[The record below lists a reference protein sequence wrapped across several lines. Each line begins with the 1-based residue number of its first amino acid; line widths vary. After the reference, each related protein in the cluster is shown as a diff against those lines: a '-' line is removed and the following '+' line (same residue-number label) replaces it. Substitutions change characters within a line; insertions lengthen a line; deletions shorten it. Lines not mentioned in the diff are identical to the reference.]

1 MRVILVPVADR
12 PECARALNTAFELG
26 KKLNASVSGC
36 HIRPHKESDL
46 TLSSEFAAA
55 AWRKKSTPEAPVAA
69 ETLYKK
75 IVDEHGYEMMSHA
88 RAEPGAM
95 WAERVGSPDK
105 VMGIVGPI
113 VDLIVVSRPKR
124 PNGVARVFVDT
135 ALMRGS
141 CPVLLLPQ
149 TGRRE
154 LGERIVIAWDQGPRV
169 ARTVKASIPLLQHAA
184 EITIVT
190 CGPEDRPGPKA
201 TQLKDY
207 LKHWDIKARHVR
219 TRGRHVESELMD
231 ACQEAKA
238 DLIVSGA
245 YSRQRWYEK
254 VLGGT
259 TEFLIHDAR
268 LPVLMQHV

>member
-12 PECARALNTAFELG
+12 PECARALDTAFELG
-26 KKLNASVSGC
+26 KKLDASVSGC
-36 HIRPHKESDL
+36 HIRPHKDSDL

-55 AWRKKSTPEAPVAA
+55 AWRKKSTPTAPAAA
-69 ETLYKK
+69 ETLYRKMA
-75 IVDEHGYEMMSHA
+75 EQHGYEMIRHA
-88 RAEPGAM
+88 RAKPGAM
-95 WAERVGSPDK
+95 WVERVGSPHK

-113 VDLIVVSRPKR
+113 ADLVVVSRPKR
-124 PNGVARVFVDT
+124 PDGVAGMFVDT

-149 TGRRE
+149 TGRRK
-154 LGERIVIAWDQGPRV
+154 LGERVCIAWDQGPRV
-169 ARTVKASIPLLQHAA
+169 ARTVKAALPLLKQAA
-184 EITIVT
+184 AITIVT

-201 TQLKDY
+201 AQLKAY
-207 LKHWDIKARHVR
+207 LKHWGIKSQQVR
-219 TRGRHVESELMD
+219 TRGRHIETELLD
-231 ACQEAKA
+231 ACNDAKA

-259 TEFLIHDAR
+259 TEFLIHEAR

>member
-1 MRVILVPVADR
+1 MKVILVPVADR
-12 PECARALNTAFELG
+12 PECARALSTAFELG
-26 KKLNASVSGC
+26 KKLDASVSGC

-46 TLSSEFAAA
+46 TLSTAFAAA
-55 AWRKKSTPEAPVAA
+55 AWRRKSTAGAPAAA
-69 ETLYKK
+69 ETLYRK
-75 IVDEHGYEMMSHA
+75 IAEQYGYEVIGHA
-88 RAEPGAM
+88 RAKPGAL
-95 WAERVGSPDK
+95 WSERVGSPEK

-113 VDLIVVSRPKR
+113 ADLIVVSRPR
-124 PNGVARVFVDT
+124 RADGVAGVFLNT

-149 TGRRE
+149 AGRRRI
-154 LGERIVIAWDQGPRV
+154 GERVCIAWDQGPSV
-169 ARTVKASIPLLQHAA
+169 ARTVKSSLALLQRAG

-201 TQLKDY
+201 AQLKAY
-207 LKHWDIKARHVR
+207 LKHWGMKAQHVR
-219 TRGRHVESELMD
+219 TRGRHVERELME
-231 ACQEAKA
+231 ACREAKA
-238 DLIVSGA
+238 DLVVSGA

-268 LPVLMQHV
+268 LPVLMQHF

>member
-55 AWRKKSTPEAPVAA
+55 AWRKKSTPDAPVAA
-69 ETLYKK
+69 ESLYKK
-75 IVDEHGYEMMSHA
+75 IAEEHGYEMISHA
-88 RAEPGAM
+88 RVEPGAM

-105 VMGIVGPI
+105 VMRIVGPI

-149 TGRRE
+149 TGCRK
-154 LGERIVIAWDQGPRV
+154 LGERVCIAWDQGPRV

-201 TQLKDY
+201 SQLKAY
-207 LKHWDIKARHVR
+207 LKHWGIKAKHVR
-219 TRGRHVESELMD
+219 TRGRHIESELMD

-259 TEFLIHDAR
+259 TEFLIHEAR

>member
-12 PECARALNTAFELG
+12 PECATALNTAFELG

-36 HIRPHKESDL
+36 HIRPHQESDL

-55 AWRKKSTPEAPVAA
+55 AWRKKSTPEAPADA
-69 ETLYKK
+69 ETFYKK
-75 IVDEHGYEMMSHA
+75 IAEKHGYEMIRHA
-88 RAEPGAM
+88 RATPGAM
-95 WAERVGSPDK
+95 WAERVGSPEK
-105 VMGIVGPI
+105 VMRIVGPI
-113 VDLIVVSRPKR
+113 SDLIVVSRPKR
-124 PNGVARVFVDT
+124 REGVAGIFVDT

-141 CPVLLLPQ
+141 CPVLLIPQ
-149 TGRRE
+149 KGRQK
-154 LGERIVIAWDQGPRV
+154 LGERICIAWDQGPRV

-190 CGPEDRPGPKA
+190 CGSEDRPGPKA
-201 TQLKDY
+201 SQLKDY
-207 LKHWDIKARHVR
+207 LKHWDIKANHVR
-219 TRGRHVESELMD
+219 TRGRHVEEELMD

-259 TEFLIHDAR
+259 TEFLIHEAR

>member
-26 KKLNASVSGC
+26 KKLEASVSGC

-55 AWRKKSTPEAPVAA
+55 AWRKKSTPEAPAAA

-75 IVDEHGYEMMSHA
+75 IAEEHGYEIIRHPRTA
-88 RAEPGAM
+88 PGAI
-95 WAERVGSPDK
+95 WAERVGSPEK
-105 VMGIVGPI
+105 VMRIVGP
-113 VDLIVVSRPKR
+113 VSDLIVVSRPRR

-149 TGRRE
+149 TGRAR
-154 LGERIVIAWDQGPRV
+154 LGKRVCIAWDQGPRV

-201 TQLKDY
+201 TQLKSY
-207 LKHWDIKARHVR
+207 LKHWGIKAQHVR
-219 TRGRHVESELMD
+219 THGRHVENELMD
-231 ACQEAKA
+231 ACADAKA

-259 TEFLIHDAR
+259 TEFLIHEAP

>member
-26 KKLNASVSGC
+26 KKLNASVNGC

-46 TLSSEFAAA
+46 TLSSEFADA
-55 AWRKKSTPEAPVAA
+55 AWRKKSTADAPVAA
-69 ETLYKK
+69 ESLYRK
-75 IVDEHGYEMMSHA
+75 IAEEHGYEMISHA

-95 WAERVGSPDK
+95 WAERIGSPDK

-124 PNGVARVFVDT
+124 PNGVAREFVDT

-149 TGRRE
+149 TGRRK
-154 LGERIVIAWDQGPRV
+154 LGERICIAWDQGPRV
-169 ARTVKASIPLLQHAA
+169 ARTVKASIPMLQHAD

-201 TQLKDY
+201 SQLKAY
-207 LKHWDIKARHVR
+207 LKHWGNKSQHVR
-219 TRGRHVESELMD
+219 TRGRHIESELLD

-245 YSRQRWYEK
+245 YSRQRW
-254 VLGGT
+254 
-259 TEFLIHDAR
+259 
-268 LPVLMQHV
+268 

>member
-1 MRVILVPVADR
+1 MRVILVPLARR

-26 KKLNASVSGC
+26 KKLDASVSGC

-69 ETLYKK
+69 ETLYKR
-75 IVDEHGYEMMSHA
+75 IAEEHGYEMMSHA

-113 VDLIVVSRPKR
+113 ADLVVVSRPR
-124 PNGVARVFVDT
+124 RANGVARVFVDT

-149 TGRRE
+149 TGRRK
-154 LGERIVIAWDQGPRV
+154 LGKRICIAWDQGPRV
-169 ARTVKASIPLLQHAA
+169 ARTVKASIPLLQQA
-184 EITIVT
+184 EEIAIVT

-201 TQLKDY
+201 EQLKAY
-207 LKHWDIKARHVR
+207 LKHWGMKAQHLR
-219 TRGRHVESELMD
+219 TRGRHVETELMD

-254 VLGGT
+254 VMGGT
-259 TEFLIHDAR
+259 TEFLIHHAR

>member
-26 KKLNASVSGC
+26 KKLNASVNGC

-46 TLSSEFAAA
+46 TLSSEFADA
-55 AWRKKSTPEAPVAA
+55 AWRKKSTADAPVAA
-69 ETLYKK
+69 ESLYRK
-75 IVDEHGYEMMSHA
+75 IAEEHGYEMISHA

-95 WAERVGSPDK
+95 WAERIGSPDK

-124 PNGVARVFVDT
+124 PNGVAREFVDT

-149 TGRRE
+149 TGRRK
-154 LGERIVIAWDQGPRV
+154 LGERICIAWDQGPRV
-169 ARTVKASIPLLQHAA
+169 ARTVKASIPMLQHAD

-201 TQLKDY
+201 SQLRAY
-207 LKHWDIKARHVR
+207 LKHWGIKSQHVR
-219 TRGRHVESELMD
+219 TRGRHIETELMD

>member
-36 HIRPHKESDL
+36 HIRPHQESDL

-55 AWRKKSTPEAPVAA
+55 AWRKKSTPEAPDDA
-69 ETLYKK
+69 ETFYKK
-75 IVDEHGYEMMSHA
+75 IAEKHGYEIMRHA
-88 RAEPGAM
+88 RAAPGAM
-95 WAERVGSPDK
+95 WAERVGSPEK
-105 VMGIVGPI
+105 VMRIVGP
-113 VDLIVVSRPKR
+113 VSDLIVVSRPTHR
-124 PNGVARVFVDT
+124 EGVAGIFVDT

-141 CPVLLLPQ
+141 CPVLLIPQ
-149 TGRRE
+149 TGRRK
-154 LGERIVIAWDQGPRV
+154 LGERVCIAWDQGPRV

-184 EITIVT
+184 EVTIVT
-190 CGPEDRPGPKA
+190 CGPQDRPGPKA
-201 TQLKDY
+201 SQLKDY
-207 LKHWDIKARHVR
+207 LKHWGMKANHVK
-219 TRGRHVESELMD
+219 TRGRHVEEELMD
-231 ACQEAKA
+231 ACQEANA

-259 TEFLIHDAR
+259 TEFLIHEAR

>member
-26 KKLNASVSGC
+26 KRLNASVSGC
-36 HIRPHKESDL
+36 HIRRHQESDL

-55 AWRKKSTPEAPVAA
+55 AWRKKSTPEAPAAA

-75 IVDEHGYEMMSHA
+75 IAEEHGYELMRHA
-88 RAEPGAM
+88 RAAPGAM

-105 VMGIVGPI
+105 VIGIVGPI
-113 VDLIVVSRPKR
+113 ADLIVVSRPR
-124 PNGVARVFVDT
+124 RANGVARVFVDT
-135 ALMRGS
+135 ALLRGS

-149 TGRRE
+149 TGRTR
-154 LGERIVIAWDQGPRV
+154 LGERVCIAWDQGPRV
-169 ARTVKASIPLLQHAA
+169 ARTVKASIPMLQLATQV
-184 EITIVT
+184 TIVT

-201 TQLKDY
+201 AQLKAY
-207 LKHWDIKARHVR
+207 LKHWGIKAQHVR
-219 TRGRHVESELMD
+219 TRGRHIETELMD
-231 ACQEAKA
+231 ACARTKA

-259 TEFLIHDAR
+259 TEFLIHEAR

>member
-26 KKLNASVSGC
+26 KKLDASVSGC

-69 ETLYKK
+69 ETLYKR
-75 IVDEHGYEMMSHA
+75 IAEEHGYEMMSHA

-113 VDLIVVSRPKR
+113 ADLVVVSRPR
-124 PNGVARVFVDT
+124 RANGVARVFVDT

-149 TGRRE
+149 TGRRK
-154 LGERIVIAWDQGPRV
+154 LGKRICIAWDQGPRV
-169 ARTVKASIPLLQHAA
+169 ARTVKASIPLLQQA
-184 EITIVT
+184 EEIAIVT

-201 TQLKDY
+201 EQLKAY
-207 LKHWDIKARHVR
+207 LKHWGMKAQHLR
-219 TRGRHVESELMD
+219 TRGRHVEAELMD
-231 ACQEAKA
+231 ACQETKA

-254 VLGGT
+254 VMGGT